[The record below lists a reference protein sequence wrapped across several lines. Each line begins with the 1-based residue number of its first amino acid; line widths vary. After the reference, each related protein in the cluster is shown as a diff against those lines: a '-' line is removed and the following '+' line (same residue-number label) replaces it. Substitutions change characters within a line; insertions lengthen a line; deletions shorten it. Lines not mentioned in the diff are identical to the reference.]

1 MANYEHA
8 AHKKGMEPSMSN
20 NLLWNLTLNIGLLVL
35 IASLLTKSKMVR
47 RMLLE
52 KRGSF
57 GGQVTLAI
65 FFGFFCILSTYTGI
79 QLEDVIANTR
89 VIGALAGGI
98 IGGPVVGIGAG
109 LIGGIHRYFY
119 DINSFTTV
127 ACSLSTLFAGI
138 IGALLYPHFQRGKWN
153 EANLFFITAFSEV
166 VHMAMILLLCPPLD
180 IALRVVRTI
189 ALPMIFLNSVGML
202 IFIAT
207 FKNVFI
213 ERDQESAS
221 KMSLALSIAEQ
232 CLPYLRK
239 GLSSRE
245 DLKSA
250 VSIILSSGICSS
262 VIITDRQQVLAR
274 GQTDINLDI
283 DDFLEL
289 PLPAKLA
296 MKDNQFVTLTETD
309 NPSLKGILRYYTII
323 AAPLVKLDQ
332 PVGCLMVFVKR
343 RWINLEAN
351 ISFVKGLATLF
362 STQLELSEIDYQ
374 KHLRQRAEFSSLQ
387 SQINPHFLY
396 NSLNTVSCICRENSS
411 RARELLLA
419 MATYFRQTLDSDRC
433 MISLKE
439 EMAHVNNYLILEK
452 ARFEEKLDITID
464 IPEYVDCLVPTL
476 ILQPIVEN
484 AVKYGADS
492 HGRRRISI
500 VARQLSGRIAIS
512 VSDCGPGF
520 PPDALEKLF
529 SGGFDGN
536 HIGLSNIQKRL
547 RSIYGEENILRITSV
562 PEGSKVEFMITEA
575 KDDAYCTSWKEPA

>member
-1 MANYEHA
+1 
-8 AHKKGMEPSMSN
+8 MSN
-20 NLLWNLTLNIGLLVL
+20 SLLWNLTLNIGLLVL
-35 IASLLTKSKMVR
+35 IASLLTKSKIVR

-57 GGQVTLAI
+57 WGQATLAI
-65 FFGFFCILSTYTGI
+65 FFGLFCILSTFTGV
-79 QLEDVIANTR
+79 QLEDVIVNTR

-119 DINSFTTV
+119 DINGFTTV
-127 ACSLSTLFAGI
+127 ACALSTLFAGM
-138 IGALLYPHFQRGKWN
+138 IGALLYPHFQRGKWD
-153 EANLFFITAFSEV
+153 EAGLFTITAFSEV
-166 VHMAMILLLCPPLD
+166 VHMSMILLLCRPFD
-180 IALRVVRTI
+180 IALSVVRTI
-189 ALPMIFLNSVGML
+189 ALPMIFLNSIGML

-274 GQTDINLDI
+274 GQADINLDI
-283 DDFLEL
+283 HDFNEL
-289 PLPAKLA
+289 PLPAKQA
-296 MKDNQFVTLTETD
+296 MKGNQFVTLTETNNTD
-309 NPSLKGILRYYTII
+309 LKGILRYHTII
-323 AAPLVKLDQ
+323 AAPLTKLDQ

-343 RWINLEAN
+343 RWINLEAD

-374 KHLRQRAEFSSLQ
+374 KRLRQRAEFSSLQ
-387 SQINPHFLY
+387 SQISPHFLY
-396 NSLNTVSCICRENSS
+396 NALNTVSCICRENPS
-411 RARELLLA
+411 RARELLMS

-439 EMAHVNNYLILEK
+439 EMAHVNNYLIIEK
-452 ARFEEKLDITID
+452 ARFEDKLDVTFD

-484 AVKYGADS
+484 AVKHGADS
-492 HGRRRISI
+492 HGHRRINI
-500 VARQLSGRIAIS
+500 VARGGSGSVSII

-520 PPDALEKLF
+520 SPDVLEKIRNGA
-529 SGGFDGN
+529 SGGN
-536 HIGLSNIQKRL
+536 HIGLSNVQRRL
-547 RSIYGEENILRITSV
+547 KSIYGEENILRITCI
-562 PEGSKVEFMITEA
+562 PEGTQVEFMITEA
-575 KDDAYCTSWKEPA
+575 KEDAYRTDWKEPA